1 LPNSLIKSFP
11 VPRRIIQSFNH
22 SIIQSF
28 NHSIIQSFNH
38 SIIQSLTMP
47 LIIQNEITIHAPAQ
61 RVWDALVN
69 PEQTKQYMFGCEALS
84 DWNVGSPLLWKGEHE
99 GKEIIWVKGE
109 ILDIEPGKFLRYT
122 TIDPHSDIDDISEN
136 YLEVT
141 YDLIPQGENILLK
154 VTQGDYST
162 VAEGER
168 RYQDSYNN
176 GEGWNP
182 ILVEIKK
189 LVEAQ

>member
-1 LPNSLIKSFP
+1 
-11 VPRRIIQSFNH
+11 
-22 SIIQSF
+22 
-28 NHSIIQSFNH
+28 
-38 SIIQSLTMP
+38 
-47 LIIQNEITIHAPAQ
+47 
-61 RVWDALVN
+61 
-69 PEQTKQYMFGCEALS
+69 MFGCEALS

-136 YLEVT
+136 YLKVT
-141 YDLIPQGENILLK
+141 YDLIPQGENTLLK